1 MEDIQIIAI
10 DIQKRIVKKTKVNRQ
25 DLFAIVNRLEKN
37 QILIIEGVN
46 SIGCFLKRGRII
58 GLQMLG
64 SIRSIIESL

>member
-25 DLFAIVNRLEKN
+25 DLFAIVNRLDKN
-37 QILIIEGVN
+37 QILIVEGDN
-46 SIGCFLKRGRII
+46 NIGCFIKRSKVI
-58 GLQMLG
+58 GLQMIG